1 MVISQNIHAKLNIKI
16 MAKTKTHVCADCLE
30 DFPAKQIEWIETKT
44 FKWVPAEVDNSHYKI
59 PVCKT
64 CKEVRQNA

>member
-1 MVISQNIHAKLNIKI
+1 